1 MVINRSPELAEII
14 PSIGARI
21 ALQNYFFNNNS
32 AKETKISSQLSMIPI
47 STPSVTPTLS
57 LALTPQKMF
66 DVTSLDNETPININT
81 QVPIENIIQ
90 SLHVETPSVND
101 TQNIVLLNTNYD
113 DEPPEKIQRIE
124 TMDIMVC

>member
-21 ALQNYFFNNNS
+21 ALQNYFFNNNL
-32 AKETKISSQLSMIPI
+32 AKETKTPSQLSVIPI
-47 STPSVTPTLS
+47 STPSVTPTLT

-81 QVPIENIIQ
+81 QVPTKNIIQ
-90 SLHVETPSVND
+90 LLHVETSSVND
-101 TQNIVLLNTNYD
+101 TQNIVLLNTNCD
-113 DEPPEKIQRIE
+113 DKPPEKIQRIE
-124 TMDIMVC
+124 TMDIMVR